1 MLGATALY
9 ALQPC
14 PSLDEAGRRGA
25 GARAAADQTAL
36 ETALPLIMGEVGEV
50 GEVGEGGEVGGE
62 RRAHESPAAAE
73 ASISHT
79 RVTL

>member
-50 GEVGEGGEVGGE
+50 GEVGGE
-62 RRAHESPAAAE
+62 RRAHEAPAAAE

>member
-36 ETALPLIMGEVGEV
+36 ETALPLIMGEA
-50 GEVGEGGEVGGE
+50 GEVGEGGGGGGE
-62 RRAHESPAAAE
+62 RRAHEAAAATE
-73 ASISHT
+73 ASEDS
-79 RVTL
+79 RRDP

>member
-36 ETALPLIMGEVGEV
+36 ETALPLIMGEAGEVGGVGEV
-50 GEVGEGGEVGGE
+50 KGE
-62 RRAHESPAAAE
+62 RRAHEAPATE
-73 ASISHT
+73 ASEDS
-79 RVTL
+79 RR